1 MAITAKVIQTSSL
14 ADMVTQAN
22 AYLATLVNPKINAWT
37 LAIADLPTRIGI
49 EVRLL
54 LETDTGG
61 AALATPFLLDLVSAQ
76 NSPAFQTAVQA
87 YLDAY
92 NPTQFV
98 SGPKLLW
105 APTDESVNSTPL
117 VAAFMRNTTAGASAN
132 YLIKA

>member
-1 MAITAKVIQTSSL
+1 MAVTAKVIQAATL
-14 ADMVTQAN
+14 ADLTSLVNT
-22 AYLATLVNPKINAWT
+22 YLATLVNPKINAWT
-37 LAIADLPTRIGI
+37 IGIADLPTRIG
-49 EVRLL
+49 
-54 LETDTGG
+54 LELRFLMESDTGG

-76 NSPAFQTAVQA
+76 NSPAFQVAVQT

-105 APTDESVNSTPL
+105 APTDENVNSSPL
-117 VAAFMRNTTAGASAN
+117 IAAFMRNTTAGASAN

>member
-22 AYLATLVNPKINAWT
+22 AYLATLVNPKINAWA

-92 NPTQFV
+92 SPTQFV
-98 SGPKLLW
+98 
-105 APTDESVNSTPL
+105 
-117 VAAFMRNTTAGASAN
+117 
-132 YLIKA
+132 